1 MRTILSLLFL
11 LLLPAPAAAQAAA
24 KVAAAADLQYALP
37 EIAAAYTAA
46 GGTAPQLSF
55 GSSGVFAHQIINGAP
70 FEIFLSADESYVALV
85 DKAGRA
91 EDSGRPYATGRLALF
106 IAKGAPI
113 AADRDLAD
121 LGRAAG
127 DGRLKRLAIANP
139 EHAPYGRAA
148 RAVLVRKG
156 LWETLQPRLV
166 LGENIS
172 QAAQFAISGTVQA
185 GLIAYSLA
193 ISDRMARRG
202 SYALVPQ
209 EWYPPLR
216 QRMVLLT
223 GAGETARRFYAFVQ
237 SAPARAALE
246 RYGFALPPPGN

>member
-1 MRTILSLLFL
+1 MLLSASVGPLLW
-11 LLLPAPAAAQAAA
+11 PQTGHAAEVPV
-24 KVAAAADLQYALP
+24 VAAASDLQDA
-37 EIAAAYTAA
+37 IAEVAELFSRATGRSVKLAM
-46 GGTAPQLSF
+46 
-55 GSSGVFAHQIINGAP
+55 GSSGNLTRQIIQGAP
-70 FEIFLSADESYVALV
+70 FEVLFSADEDYVGEL
-85 DKAGRA
+85 AGRSLTLDRGA
-91 EDSGRPYATGRLALF
+91 LYAVGRLALF
-106 IAKGAPI
+106 VPKASPVRP
-113 AADRDLAD
+113 DSELNDLA
-121 LGRAAG
+121 AAVA
-127 DGRLKRLAIANP
+127 DGRLRRLAIANP